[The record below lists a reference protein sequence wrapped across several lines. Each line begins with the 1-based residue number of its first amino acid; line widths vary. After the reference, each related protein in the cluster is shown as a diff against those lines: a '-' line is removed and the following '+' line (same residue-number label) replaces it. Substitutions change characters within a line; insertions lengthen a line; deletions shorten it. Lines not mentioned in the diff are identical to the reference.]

1 MTSDDLLVLMMLRL
15 FTVSEILIMVELET
29 EARLERTRGASCRGG
44 GETQRTVWN
53 STEVMRITHSN

>member
-29 EARLERTRGASCRGG
+29 EARLKMTRGASCRGG
-44 GETQRTVWN
+44 GETQRN
-53 STEVMRITHSN
+53 STEVIRITHSN